1 MSWKEIIKVDRL
13 NKALSPE
20 GYRRMANELV
30 DGFAK
35 RVRLPYVLIAS
46 QSELLE
52 WKSSQSPE
60 DAPRHIKHFARL
72 LDIHRDKIPKESH
85 SRLDKLIEQLNEIA
99 GYLE

>member
-1 MSWKEIIKVDRL
+1 
-13 NKALSPE
+13 
-20 GYRRMANELV
+20 
-30 DGFAK
+30 
-35 RVRLPYVLIAS
+35 AS
-46 QSELLE
+46 KSELLE

-99 GYLE
+99 EELE